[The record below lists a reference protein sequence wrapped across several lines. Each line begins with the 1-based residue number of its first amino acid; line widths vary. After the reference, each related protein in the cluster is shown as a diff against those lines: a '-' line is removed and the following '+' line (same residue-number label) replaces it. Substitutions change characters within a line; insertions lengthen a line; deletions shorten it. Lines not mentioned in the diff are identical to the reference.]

1 MALSSVVIIK
11 SAVIVM
17 DDFIVNALLAG
28 IGLALL
34 AGSLGCVVVWRRMAY
49 FGDTLA
55 HSALLGVALAVSVE
69 ILPIIGVAVIG
80 VVLAS
85 LLFWLEK
92 KQELST
98 DTLLGIMSHSALA
111 VGLIVL
117 SYAQNQGANID
128 LMGYLFG
135 DILAVNRAE
144 LIWIYAGVILVLSMF
159 AYLWRDLL
167 SISVHEELALTDGVS
182 VNKTRFM
189 FMLLLALTIAVSIK
203 VVGVLLITALLIIPA
218 ASARLYSKTPL
229 QMVMLSMMFAI
240 LSVVLGLASSLHW
253 DVPAAPAIVVAAAVV
268 FFVSNLVR
276 AR

>member
-1 MALSSVVIIK
+1 
-11 SAVIVM
+11 M
-17 DDFIVNALLAG
+17 DDFIINALLAG

-55 HSALLGVALAVSVE
+55 HSALLGVALAVSAEV
-69 ILPIIGVAVIG
+69 LPIIGVAVVGI
-80 VVLAS
+80 VLAS

-111 VGLIVL
+111 LGLIVL
-117 SYAQNQGANID
+117 SYAQNQGSNVD
-128 LMGYLFG
+128 LMAYLFG
-135 DILAVNRAE
+135 DILAVSRDE
-144 LIWIYAGVILVLSMF
+144 LIWIYAGAVLVLSLF

-167 SISVHEELALTDGVS
+167 SISVHEELARTDGVL
-182 VNKTRFM
+182 VDRTRFL
-189 FMLLLALTIAVSIK
+189 FMLLLALTVAVAIK

-229 QMVMLSMMFAI
+229 QMVVLSILFAV
-240 LSVVLGLASSLHW
+240 LSVFLGLASSLYW
-253 DVPAAPAIVVAAAVV
+253 DMPAAPSIVLAASMV
-268 FFVSNLVR
+268 FFASNLVHSR
-276 AR
+276 

>member
-1 MALSSVVIIK
+1 
-11 SAVIVM
+11 M
-17 DDFIVNALLAG
+17 DDFIINALLAG

-55 HSALLGVALAVSVE
+55 HSALLGVALAVSAE
-69 ILPIIGVAVIG
+69 ILPIIGVAVVGI
-80 VVLAS
+80 VLAS

-111 VGLIVL
+111 LGLIVL
-117 SYAQNQGANID
+117 SYAQNQGSNID
-128 LMGYLFG
+128 LMAYLFG
-135 DILAVNRAE
+135 DILAVSREE
-144 LIWIYAGVILVLSMF
+144 LVWIYAGAVLVLSMF

-167 SISVHEELALTDGVS
+167 SISVHEELARTDGVS

-189 FMLLLALTIAVSIK
+189 FMLLLALTVAVAIK

-229 QMVMLSMMFAI
+229 QMVVLSMLFAI
-240 LSVVLGLASSLHW
+240 LSVLLGLTSSLYW
-253 DVPAAPAIVVAAAVV
+253 DMPAAPSIVLAASMV
-268 FFVSNLVR
+268 FFASNLVR
-276 AR
+276 SR